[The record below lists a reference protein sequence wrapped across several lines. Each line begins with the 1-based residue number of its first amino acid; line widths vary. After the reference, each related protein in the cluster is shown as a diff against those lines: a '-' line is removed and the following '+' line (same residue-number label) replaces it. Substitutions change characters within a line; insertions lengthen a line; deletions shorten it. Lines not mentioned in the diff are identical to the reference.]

1 MSNTKLYLFP
11 SVIGILFSL
20 AFSYG
25 LSFSSIPFQS
35 SFFILFSL
43 IFLFLGIHFIVANYK
58 PIENNDKVDQD
69 NQDNQVLID
78 LISEKDEVIQ
88 EYEILL
94 DEQLVSIPC
103 SCGSELFKG
112 ILLPNSENLTE
123 CKSCKEKYKIFISYD
138 SILVSEPSDNNL
150 IFENLINKKLE

>member
-1 MSNTKLYLFP
+1 MMTKIKLYLFP

-25 LSFSSIPFQS
+25 LSYSSIPFQS

-43 IFLFLGIHFIVANYK
+43 IFLLIGIHFIITNNK
-58 PIENNDKVDQD
+58 PIENNNKFDQD
-69 NQDNQVLID
+69 NQVFIN

-94 DEQLVSIPC
+94 DEQIVSIPC

-123 CKSCKEKYKIFISYD
+123 CKYCKEKYKIFISYD
-138 SILVSEPSDNNL
+138 SILISEPSDNNT